1 MRNIVIA
8 IAVIAGLVV
17 LGIGVKYGWDSL
29 IHGPVG
35 DAAIDEAMKN
45 GKLEGPARDQ
55 FLAQSVGACVK
66 QKPDTVSEEAFK
78 NYCTCASQ
86 KAADLITPEEAKEIN
101 ATGQMPDS
109 LLNKLKD
116 PMKQCL
122 QSAGLLP
129 AQ

>member
-1 MRNIVIA
+1 MSTRNIIILVA
-8 IAVIAGLVV
+8 AVVVVAV
-17 LGIGVKYGWDSL
+17 LGVVGWSAL
-29 IHGPVG
+29 HGPAG

-55 FLAQSVGACVK
+55 FVAQSEGACIK
-66 QKPDTVSEEAFK
+66 QKPASLAEDKFK
-78 NYCTCASQ
+78 QYCTCASE
-86 KAADLITPEEAKEIN
+86 KAADLITPDEAKEIN
-101 ATGQMPDS
+101 TTGQMPDS

-116 PMKQCL
+116 PIKQCL